1 MSVAEQPDEY
11 SNPNSDSG
19 GDHHL
24 GVLRN
29 GLVGGVVAVLLSFL
43 PLSQVLGGGVA
54 GYLDRGVDRR
64 GHAAGAVAG
73 VVGYLPYL
81 AVAAYLALSPGVAL
95 PGPALEVSREF
106 VVAGAAAVAFVY
118 VVGLSVLGSVLG
130 GSLRD
135 ER

>member
-1 MSVAEQPDEY
+1 MRVAEQSDEY
-11 SNPNSDSG
+11 SESNSDSG
-19 GDHHL
+19 DHL

-29 GLVGGVVAVLLSFL
+29 ALVGGAVAVLLSFL

-54 GYLDRGVDRR
+54 GYLERGVARR

-73 VVGYLPYL
+73 VVGYLPYFAG
-81 AVAAYLALSPGVAL
+81 AVYLALSPGVAL

-106 VVAGAAAVAFVY
+106 LVAAAAVAFVY

-135 ER
+135 EG